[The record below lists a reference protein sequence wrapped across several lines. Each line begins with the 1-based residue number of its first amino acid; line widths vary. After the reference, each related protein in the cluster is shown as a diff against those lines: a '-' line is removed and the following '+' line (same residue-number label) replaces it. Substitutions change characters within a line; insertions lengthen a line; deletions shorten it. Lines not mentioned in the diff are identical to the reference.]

1 MTVALLGLLLALV
14 SVMQMAKSQEQL
26 IRDNFSIIEIN
37 QQLRQTLGN
46 HLIVMLTDDNRSEAL
61 ARCAR
66 ASSRP
71 WSAASQRPTTMSTAR
86 PSVQS
91 PAPMPPSCSRSKP
104 AAIRT

>member
-1 MTVALLGLLLALV
+1 MKLQMKLRTRLFLGFSALMTVALLGLLLALV

-61 ARCAR
+61 APLRQSFQQTQIGR
-66 ASSRP
+66 ASCRE
-71 WSAASQRPTTMSTAR
+71 R
-86 PSVQS
+86 V
-91 PAPMPPSCSRSKP
+91 
-104 AAIRT
+104 